1 MMEVGIWMMIIFILK
16 NMESKQ
22 YIRKLIREELNKPIV
37 NKSFSLT
44 MDDVEYIFEDWDL
57 ELLDEEERQRLKGH
71 IIRFLQTNF
80 SLDEKGMLKGIE
92 NFPEKITLYRLI
104 FAKTKDDINVD
115 KIGNH
120 FVSDV
125 DDFHDDM
132 LDYLYY
138 NAKREN
144 KKIKKSDL
152 WLIKIETQ
160 SNNIDF
166 YETIL
171 TFSLHPN
178 EDEITIKNDK
188 LIKILSINKF

>member
-1 MMEVGIWMMIIFILK
+1 MEVGIWMMIIFILK
-16 NMESKQ
+16 IMKSKQ

-104 FAKTKDDINVD
+104 FANHYD
-115 KIGNH
+115 KINTDNLGIHWTINKNTIYDDK
-120 FVSDV
+120 FWGQIGFTFDESDGS
-125 DDFHDDM
+125 
-132 LDYLYY
+132 LYIIK
-138 NAKREN
+138 AVF
-144 KKIKKSDL
+144 KKSQVDAINTTIHQL
-152 WLIKIETQ
+152 SNEIE
-160 SNNIDF
+160 N
-166 YETIL
+166 
-171 TFSLHPN
+171 
-178 EDEITIKNDK
+178 EITIKRNEK
-188 LIKILSINKF
+188 PIVYKIFNY